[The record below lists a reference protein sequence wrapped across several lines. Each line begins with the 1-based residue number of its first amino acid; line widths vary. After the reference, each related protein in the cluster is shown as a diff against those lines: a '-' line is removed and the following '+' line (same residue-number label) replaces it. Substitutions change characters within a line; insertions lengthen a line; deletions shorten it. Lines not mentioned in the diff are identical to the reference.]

1 MEELDEERDLVGFD
15 LNCCKFHDLVRP
27 GGIRLI
33 VLSFMKKKNN
43 LGFGMDGRVLILFSS
58 SDEDDDE
65 LRDRLPLLEVV
76 TKAWLVEKLLDGDE
90 IEGDEIG
97 GLALS
102 TGLPLLPV
110 TGCRSAQVSAPLRWK
125 NRDESG

>member
-1 MEELDEERDLVGFD
+1 
-15 LNCCKFHDLVRP
+15 
-27 GGIRLI
+27 
-33 VLSFMKKKNN
+33 
-43 LGFGMDGRVLILFSS
+43 MDGRVLILFSS
-58 SDEDDDE
+58 SDEDDDDE

-110 TGCRSAQVSAPLRWK
+110 TGCRSAHVSAPLRWK

>member
-33 VLSFMKKKNN
+33 VLSFMKKKN

-76 TKAWLVEKLLDGDE
+76 TKAWLVEKLVDGDE

-110 TGCRSAQVSAPLRWK
+110 TGCRSAQVSAPLRWQ
-125 NRDESG
+125 NRDEIG

>member
-1 MEELDEERDLVGFD
+1 
-15 LNCCKFHDLVRP
+15 
-27 GGIRLI
+27 
-33 VLSFMKKKNN
+33 
-43 LGFGMDGRVLILFSS
+43 MDGRVLILFSS
-58 SDEDDDE
+58 SDEDDDDE

-110 TGCRSAQVSAPLRWK
+110 TGCRSAHVSPPLRWE

>member
-1 MEELDEERDLVGFD
+1 MT
-15 LNCCKFHDLVRP
+15 
-27 GGIRLI
+27 
-33 VLSFMKKKNN
+33 NN

-58 SDEDDDE
+58 SEDDDEE

-76 TKAWLVEKLLDGDE
+76 TKAWLVEKLL
-90 IEGDEIG
+90 EGDEIG

-110 TGCRSAQVSAPLRWK
+110 TGCRSAQVSPPLRWK

>member
-1 MEELDEERDLVGFD
+1 
-15 LNCCKFHDLVRP
+15 
-27 GGIRLI
+27 
-33 VLSFMKKKNN
+33 
-43 LGFGMDGRVLILFSS
+43 MDGRVLILFSS
-58 SDEDDDE
+58 SDEDDDDE

-110 TGCRSAQVSAPLRWK
+110 TGCRSTHVSPPLRWK

>member
-1 MEELDEERDLVGFD
+1 
-15 LNCCKFHDLVRP
+15 
-27 GGIRLI
+27 
-33 VLSFMKKKNN
+33 
-43 LGFGMDGRVLILFSS
+43 MDGRVLILFSS

-110 TGCRSAQVSAPLRWK
+110 TGCRSAQVSPPLRWK
-125 NRDESG
+125 LEMRVDDLFNLVHIRVPKRNLNLPQRIIL

>member
-1 MEELDEERDLVGFD
+1 
-15 LNCCKFHDLVRP
+15 
-27 GGIRLI
+27 
-33 VLSFMKKKNN
+33 
-43 LGFGMDGRVLILFSS
+43 MDGRVLILFSS
-58 SDEDDDE
+58 SEDDDDE

-125 NRDESG
+125 IEMRVDDLFNLVHIRVPERNLNLPQRIIL

>member
-1 MEELDEERDLVGFD
+1 
-15 LNCCKFHDLVRP
+15 
-27 GGIRLI
+27 
-33 VLSFMKKKNN
+33 
-43 LGFGMDGRVLILFSS
+43 MDGRVLILFSS

-110 TGCRSAQVSAPLRWK
+110 TGWRSAQVSAPLRWK
-125 NRDESG
+125 HRDESG

>member
-1 MEELDEERDLVGFD
+1 MEELDEERDLVRFD

-33 VLSFMKKKNN
+33 VLSLMKKKN

-110 TGCRSAQVSAPLRWK
+110 TGCRSAHVSPPLRWK

>member
-1 MEELDEERDLVGFD
+1 
-15 LNCCKFHDLVRP
+15 
-27 GGIRLI
+27 
-33 VLSFMKKKNN
+33 
-43 LGFGMDGRVLILFSS
+43 MDGRVLILFSS

-125 NRDESG
+125 IEMRVDDLFNLVHIRVPKRNLNLPQRIIL

>member
-1 MEELDEERDLVGFD
+1 
-15 LNCCKFHDLVRP
+15 
-27 GGIRLI
+27 
-33 VLSFMKKKNN
+33 
-43 LGFGMDGRVLILFSS
+43 MDGRVLILFSS
-58 SDEDDDE
+58 SDEDDDDE

-76 TKAWLVEKLLDGDE
+76 TKAWLEEKLLDGRDE

>member
-1 MEELDEERDLVGFD
+1 MT
-15 LNCCKFHDLVRP
+15 
-27 GGIRLI
+27 
-33 VLSFMKKKNN
+33 NN

-65 LRDRLPLLEVV
+65 LCDRLPLLEVV
-76 TKAWLVEKLLDGDE
+76 TKAWLVEKLL
-90 IEGDEIG
+90 EGDEIG

-110 TGCRSAQVSAPLRWK
+110 TGCRSAHVSAPLRWK

>member
-1 MEELDEERDLVGFD
+1 MRTATWWDSIDCF
-15 LNCCKFHDLVRP
+15 KFHEK
-27 GGIRLI
+27 
-33 VLSFMKKKNN
+33 SN

-76 TKAWLVEKLLDGDE
+76 TKAWLVEKLVEGDE